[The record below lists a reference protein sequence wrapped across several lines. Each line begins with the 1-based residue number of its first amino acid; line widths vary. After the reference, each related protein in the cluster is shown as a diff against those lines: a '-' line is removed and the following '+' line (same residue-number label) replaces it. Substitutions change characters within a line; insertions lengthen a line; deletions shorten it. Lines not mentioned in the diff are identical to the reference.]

1 MSWGAAVEGS
11 DVTDSSSE
19 MHDRAEKRTVALLF
33 GGRSSEHGISC
44 VTAAGVLR
52 AIDRS
57 RFTVIPVGITKQGAT
72 VLLDEET
79 LRDYRLDGDALPEVE
94 ANGTRVLWPAS
105 TETQTLSVLESD
117 GRVRSL
123 GHVDV
128 VLPTLHGPFG
138 EDGTVQ
144 GMLDLVDLPY
154 VGCGV
159 LASALCMDKHAL
171 KVVLAS
177 AGIAVAPWRTV
188 MRSEIARDSE
198 LTERL
203 AERLVDDAGLT
214 YPLFVKPNRAGSSV
228 GVSRVTTAAEL
239 PAALEVAFAED
250 SLVLIESGISGREVE
265 IAVLQ
270 GRNGGQPRTSSVIGE
285 IVFTGREFYDFE
297 AKYLGAPGIS
307 LALPAEVT
315 DAEFASLRDAA
326 VTAFEVAQCA
336 GLARIDFFLTD
347 QGPVLNE
354 INTLPGFTPISMY
367 PRLWEESGLGYTELI
382 TELIELAL
390 EGR

>member
-1 MSWGAAVEGS
+1 MSADGIDGT
-11 DVTDSSSE
+11 DV
-19 MHDRAEKRTVALLF
+19 RKRRIALVF
-33 GGRSSEHGISC
+33 GGRSSEHGVSC

-57 RFTVIPVGITKQGAT
+57 RFEVIPVGITKEGAT
-72 VLLDEET
+72 VLLDESDM
-79 LRDYRLDGDALPEVE
+79 RGYRLDVDGLPEVP

-105 TETQTLSVLESD
+105 TETRTLSVIESS
-117 GRVRSL
+117 GELRSL
-123 GHVDV
+123 GHVDA
-128 VLPTLHGPFG
+128 VLPMMHGAFG

-154 VGCGV
+154 VGSGV
-159 LASALCMDKHAL
+159 LGSALCMDKHAL
-171 KVVLAS
+171 KTLLAA
-177 AGIAVAPWRTV
+177 AGIPVAPWRTAT
-188 MRSEIARDSE
+188 RSQVERDPALVS
-198 LTERL
+198 RL
-203 AERLVDDAGLT
+203 DEGLS

-228 GVSRVTTAAEL
+228 GVSRVTSPEQL

-250 SLVLIESGISGREVE
+250 SLVLVESGIVGREVE
-265 IAVLQ
+265 IAVMQ
-270 GRNGGQPRTSSVIGE
+270 GRDGGRPRTSSVLGE
-285 IVFTGREFYDFE
+285 IVFTGRDFYDFE
-297 AKYLGAPGIS
+297 AKYLGAAGVE
-307 LALPAEVT
+307 LALPARVT
-315 DAEFASLRDAA
+315 DAEFAAVRDAA

-336 GLARIDFFLTD
+336 GLARIDFFLTA

-367 PRLWEESGLGYTELI
+367 PRLWEESGLGYTALI